1 MLIVQV
7 RMDLKMRKGKMSAQ
21 VSHAVMA
28 YWLSMMAR
36 GEDSFTM
43 PEGNKVEFDKWVES
57 GFPIKI
63 YDLFS
68 EDELLSKETE
78 QSALIVDSGKTEFGG
93 KPTPTCICDS
103 TYNLKVVSGFEGA
116 GDSRFRTKQVLVFN
130 KSNKGSKY
138 EISREA
144 AIASVMSL
152 LPNYSSSDN
161 ELVIDL
167 SNEAVKSWL
176 SGAFTKIGVRCNSD
190 ILPDV
195 DEKMLSFNF
204 NNLCVAIGP
213 DHAEEIDKYTS
224 EYKLV

>member
-28 YWLSMMAR
+28 YWLSMMTR
-36 GEDSFTM
+36 GEDRFVM
-43 PEGNKVEFDKWVES
+43 PECNKVEFDKWVES
-57 GFPIKI
+57 GFPLKI

-68 EDELLSKETE
+68 EDELMSKETK

-103 TYNLKVVSGFEGA
+103 DYNLKVMSEFEGS
-116 GDSRFRTKQVLVFN
+116 GYSGLRTKQVLVFN

-152 LPNYSSSDN
+152 FPNYSKDDK
-161 ELVIDL
+161 ELAINL
-167 SNEAVKSWL
+167 SNEGVKSWL

-190 ILPDV
+190 FLPDV
-195 DEKMLSFNF
+195 DSGVLSYNF
-204 NNLCVAIGP
+204 DDRCVAIGP
-213 DHAEEIDKYTS
+213 DRSEEVDKYTS
-224 EYKLV
+224 KYKLV